1 MGILGRNANALDV
14 VDLSESIDEVLGTS
28 VTEDD
33 DVAVICSPSGGS
45 RLLGFGVPMQDL
57 ANESRHLVVSNGW
70 VCACSLTASLLVT
83 ILNIQ
88 YFKVICKFKKS
99 TILSGFFQYI
109 VVFAVK
115 ALYNFLT
122 LGLYLESN

>member
-1 MGILGRNANALDV
+1 MGIFGRNANALDV

-70 VCACSLTASLLVT
+70 VCACSLITASLLVT
-83 ILNIQ
+83 IFNI
-88 YFKVICKFKKS
+88 
-99 TILSGFFQYI
+99 
-109 VVFAVK
+109 
-115 ALYNFLT
+115 
-122 LGLYLESN
+122 